1 MADPKQV
8 YRATDSAPA
17 ALYAK
22 RDPAS
27 DDVYPVLITAS
38 GVLLSGS
45 GIGIPAWDY
54 LSMTISPSDTETYIF
69 KTGGASGTTVATIVV
84 VYTDSTR
91 ADILTVTKT

>member
-8 YRATDSAPA
+8 YRASDSAPA

-27 DDVYPVLITAS
+27 DDVYPVLVTSS

-54 LSMTISPSDTETYIF
+54 LSLSISSATETYTF
-69 KTGGASGTTVATIVV
+69 KTGGASGTTVATVTI
-84 VYTDSTR
+84 VYTDATR